1 MDCSIAMASTGLGG
15 RLMRDHVPLGQGDGM
30 CKKKI
35 AADAAADAAADTAS
49 PSSSEQA
56 AGGKTHRE
64 ATPSDSV
71 SPTTPA
77 PPLPASEAPRPVKK
91 VTLQP
96 SVASRDGYYFKMAD
110 GRIQGPLSADKFEWY
125 GGSSALTRTHALVPT
140 RTRPSWA
147 LLHWQVLCC
156 AYVCGLRHRQPA
168 GVNARGGSNLE

>member
-1 MDCSIAMASTGLGG
+1 MASTGLGG
-15 RLMRDHVPLGQGDGM
+15 RLTRDHVPLGQEDGL
-30 CKKKI
+30 CKKKT
-35 AADAAADAAADTAS
+35 AAAAADAAADTA
-49 PSSSEQA
+49 PLSSSEQA

-64 ATPSDSV
+64 AKQSDSF

-125 GGSSALTRTHALVPT
+125 RGSSARTCTHALVPT

-147 LLHWQVLCC
+147 LMYWQVLCC

-168 GVNARGGSNLE
+168 GVNARGGSNPE

>member
-1 MDCSIAMASTGLGG
+1 VDCSIAMASTGLGG

-110 GRIQGPLSADKFEWY
+110 GRIQRPLSADKFEWY
-125 GGSSALTRTHALVPT
+125 GGSA
-140 RTRPSWA
+140 
-147 LLHWQVLCC
+147 
-156 AYVCGLRHRQPA
+156 GLRPRSRSFLHSAVRGHGRRTGHRRWLCGQYC
-168 GVNARGGSNLE
+168 GVEWR